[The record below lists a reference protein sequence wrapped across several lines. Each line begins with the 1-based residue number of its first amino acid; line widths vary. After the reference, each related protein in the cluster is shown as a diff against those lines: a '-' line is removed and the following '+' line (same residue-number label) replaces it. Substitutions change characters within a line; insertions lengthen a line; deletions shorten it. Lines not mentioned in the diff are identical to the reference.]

1 MYHLRRKGML
11 GEPEYSMNELFAQL
25 GLDSSDE
32 AIDSFVE
39 NNKLAK
45 EEKLIEAAVW
55 NDNQR
60 AFLQEEW
67 NKDAAWV
74 EVIDDLNVRMHPDA

>member
-1 MYHLRRKGML
+1 ML

-39 NNKLAK
+39 KHQLAK
-45 EEKLIEAAVW
+45 DEELIKSDVW
-55 NDNQR
+55 SDSQR
-60 AFLQEEW
+60 MFLQEEW
-67 NKDAAWV
+67 TQDAAWV
-74 EVIDDLNVRMHPDA
+74 ETIDELNVRMHPDA

>member
-1 MYHLRRKGML
+1 ML
-11 GEPEYSMNELFAQL
+11 GEPEYNMNELFAQL

-32 AIDSFVE
+32 AIDSFIE
-39 NNKLAK
+39 KNQLAK
-45 EEKLIEAAVW
+45 EEKLIESTVW
-55 NDNQR
+55 NDSQR

-74 EVIDDLNVRMHPDA
+74 EVIDELNVRLHPEA

>member
-1 MYHLRRKGML
+1 ML
-11 GEPEYSMNELFAQL
+11 GEPEYNVNELFAQL

-32 AIDSFVE
+32 AIDSFIE
-39 NNKLAK
+39 KNQLAK
-45 EEKLIEAAVW
+45 EEKLIESTVW
-55 NDNQR
+55 NDSQR

-74 EVIDDLNVRMHPDA
+74 EVIDDLNVRMHPDS

>member
-1 MYHLRRKGML
+1 ML

-39 NNKLAK
+39 KHQLAK
-45 EEKLIEAAVW
+45 DEELIKSDVW

-60 AFLQEEW
+60 MFLQEEW
-67 NKDAAWV
+67 TQDAAWV
-74 EVIDDLNVRMHPDA
+74 ETIDELNVRMHPDA

>member
-1 MYHLRRKGML
+1 ML

-32 AIDSFVE
+32 AIDRFIE
-39 NNKLAK
+39 NNQLAK
-45 EEKLIEAAVW
+45 EEKLTEASIW

-60 AFLQEEW
+60 MFLQEEW
-67 NKDAAWV
+67 EKDAAWV
-74 EVIDDLNVRMHPDA
+74 EVIDELNVRLHPQA

>member
-1 MYHLRRKGML
+1 ML

-32 AIDSFVE
+32 AIDAFIE
-39 NNKLAK
+39 KNQLAK
-45 EEKLIEAAVW
+45 EEELIDAHIW
-55 NDNQR
+55 SDNQR

-67 NKDAAWV
+67 FKDAAWV
-74 EVIDDLNVRMHPDA
+74 ETIDELNVRLHPEA